1 MYDYKQLENALAGM
15 VDVYVHELLLVD
27 EDDDPLNIKRI
38 LDSMEKCQVSLQWID
53 MYFRAS
59 EQLKPFLQPI
69 LDYYLE
75 GLKKVLIGS
84 QN

>member
-1 MYDYKQLENALAGM
+1 MYNYEELKNTLAGM
-15 VDVYVHELLLVD
+15 VEVYVHELLLVD
-27 EDDDPLNIKRI
+27 EDDASINVKRI

-75 GLKKVLIGS
+75 GLKKVLIDYY
-84 QN
+84 